1 MSIILTFILGV
12 GIAIMF
18 CCFCYLGGLFW
29 EQGKK
34 EANKKS
40 ITDDK

>member
-1 MSIILTFILGV
+1 MTFLQPLIAGIFTTFIFC
-12 GIAIMF
+12 GI
-18 CCFCYLGGLFW
+18 CYIAGYFW

-40 ITDDK
+40 ITDKL